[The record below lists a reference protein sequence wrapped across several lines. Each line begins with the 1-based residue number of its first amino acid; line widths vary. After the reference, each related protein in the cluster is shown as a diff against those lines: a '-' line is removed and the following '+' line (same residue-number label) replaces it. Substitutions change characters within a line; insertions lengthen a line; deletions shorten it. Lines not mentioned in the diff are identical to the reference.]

1 VKALQQKVH
10 KRSKLTVS
18 QDAGNDVSI
27 DIVSI
32 NENDKYF
39 GSNHYETASKLYW
52 QIPVDDKI
60 RIK

>member
-1 VKALQQKVH
+1 VKALQQNVH

-18 QDAGNDVSI
+18 QYAGNDVSI

-39 GSNHYETASKLYW
+39 GSNQYETTSKLYW
-52 QIPVDDKI
+52 QIPVDEKI
-60 RIK
+60 RI